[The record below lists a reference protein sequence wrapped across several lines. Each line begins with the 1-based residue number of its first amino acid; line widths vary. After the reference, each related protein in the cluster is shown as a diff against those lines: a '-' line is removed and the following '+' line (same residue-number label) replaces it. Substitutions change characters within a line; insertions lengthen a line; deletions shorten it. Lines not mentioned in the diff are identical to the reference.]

1 MAVDR
6 LELYHHRFNLMR
18 RDAAPENAEETKAH
32 LLGSGDECGKNGGC
46 PAVFFFFLAIDP
58 SKFDQFGGITWN
70 YNVTCFEIIC
80 CASSK

>member
-46 PAVFFFFLAIDP
+46 PAVFFFSWLLTHP
-58 SKFDQFGGITWN
+58 SLINLVELHGITMLH
-70 YNVTCFEIIC
+70 VLR
-80 CASSK
+80 